1 MFPLSDSA
9 DSKRFPFV
17 TVALIVANAVV
28 FYLQLTTGFDQF
40 VGKYALTPS
49 KVDFSELN
57 TLLPFVTSMFL
68 HGDFFHIISNMWFLK
83 IFGDNIEDHFG
94 PILFLIIYLL
104 TGIAG
109 NLAQFYFMADSSIPM
124 LGASGAVSGILGA
137 YLALYPHS
145 KIKSL
150 VTLFVIITVVEISA
164 FWYLGYW
171 FLLQFISGVGS
182 FGSSPDQGGVAFWAH
197 IGGFVVGFIVGKLAA
212 GRKDKEYLEGEI
224 VG

>member
-9 DSKRFPFV
+9 DSQRFPFV
-17 TVALIVANAVV
+17 TVGLVVANVIV

-40 VGKYALTPS
+40 VAHYALTPS
-49 KVDFSELN
+49 TINFSN
-57 TLLPFVTSMFL
+57 PATLLPFVTAMFL
-68 HGDFFHIISNMWFLK
+68 HADFFHILSNMWFLK

-94 PILFLIIYLL
+94 PIPYLLIFLL

-109 NLAQFYFMADSSIPM
+109 NLLQFFFMPHSTIPM

-137 YLALYPHS
+137 YMALYPTS
-145 KIKSL
+145 KIKTL
-150 VTLFVIITVVEISA
+150 LTLFLIITITEISA

-171 FLLQFISGVGS
+171 FLLQLLSG
-182 FGSSPDQGGVAFWAH
+182 FGSIGGGGQGGVAFWAH
-197 IGGFVVGFIVGKLAA
+197 VGGFVVGFIIAKLSA
-212 GRKDKEYLEGEI
+212 GRQNKPYIEGEI